1 MLMEWIH
8 FLCARKGREDSQSRQ
23 SSRTVITYF
32 SPKEYQFY
40 FSPIFFLRRTLYSN
54 TYIHTSYAKRLFIN
68 CHTYLRAQIVVDI
81 LSMAN
86 SSWDMKEL
94 EGTLIAS
101 YSKTSTPEQTTKNGI
116 DIDRIIMVDMF
127 DWPWETI
134 NCHVFHHLFLV
145 QKTAIRTKKDK
156 QPLSAN

>member
-1 MLMEWIH
+1 M
-8 FLCARKGREDSQSRQ
+8 
-23 SSRTVITYF
+23 
-32 SPKEYQFY
+32 
-40 FSPIFFLRRTLYSN
+40 
-54 TYIHTSYAKRLFIN
+54 
-68 CHTYLRAQIVVDI
+68 VDI

-127 DWPWETI
+127 D
-134 NCHVFHHLFLV
+134 
-145 QKTAIRTKKDK
+145 
-156 QPLSAN
+156 